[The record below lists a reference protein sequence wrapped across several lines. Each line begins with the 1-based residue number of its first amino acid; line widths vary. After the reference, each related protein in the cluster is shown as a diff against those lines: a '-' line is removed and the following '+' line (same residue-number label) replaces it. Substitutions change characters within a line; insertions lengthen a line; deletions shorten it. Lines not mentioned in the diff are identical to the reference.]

1 LSTSRTLHAAS
12 SWLWLFGVAKFRT
25 PTAGVPAVL
34 PRRSKSSL
42 SSQMGISTKSE
53 ASTAAGVS
61 ALLPGGVSITARSQ
75 PAARGRSSSSG
86 KPTWATRAFLAVRP
100 AGTSQL
106 GVRPWRPARRLQ
118 HSPTGCRPGR
128 LKRLGETS
136 EEYAQ
141 PLRFHAPTGLSQA
154 RPDAARTCRGTGGG
168 LDIGR
173 SV

>member
-1 LSTSRTLHAAS
+1 MRRLRGCGCSAWRNSELQRRAFPPSYQGGRSRR
-12 SWLWLFGVAKFRT
+12 FQAKWESAQS
-25 PTAGVPAVL
+25 PKL
-34 PRRSKSSL
+34 PRRRAFRRSCREACRSRQDRSPPRAPFEFIR
-42 SSQMGISTKSE
+42 QADVGNACIS
-53 ASTAAGVS
+53 
-61 ALLPGGVSITARSQ
+61 
-75 PAARGRSSSSG
+75 GRS
-86 KPTWATRAFLAVRP
+86 T

-118 HSPTGCRPGR
+118 HSPTGCRPTRKWNRGR

-154 RPDAARTCRGTGGG
+154 RPDAARTCRGTRGG

>member
-1 LSTSRTLHAAS
+1 MRRLRGCGCSARRNSELQRRAFPPSYQGGRSRR
-12 SWLWLFGVAKFRT
+12 FQAKWESAQS
-25 PTAGVPAVL
+25 PKL
-34 PRRSKSSL
+34 PRR
-42 SSQMGISTKSE
+42 
-53 ASTAAGVS
+53 
-61 ALLPGGVSITARSQ
+61 
-75 PAARGRSSSSG
+75 
-86 KPTWATRAFLAVRP
+86 RAFRRSCREACRSRQDRSPPRAAVRVHP
-100 AGTSQL
+100 ASRRGQRVHFWPFDAQL

-118 HSPTGCRPGR
+118 HSPTGCRPTRKWNRGR

>member
-1 LSTSRTLHAAS
+1 VGNAC
-12 SWLWLFGVAKFRT
+12 
-25 PTAGVPAVL
+25 
-34 PRRSKSSL
+34 
-42 SSQMGISTKSE
+42 IS
-53 ASTAAGVS
+53 
-61 ALLPGGVSITARSQ
+61 
-75 PAARGRSSSSG
+75 GRS
-86 KPTWATRAFLAVRP
+86 T